1 MVVLANRANLQRKR
15 LHDRIKH
22 RLQSDFDSVRRRR
35 AGPREPGAYRVV
47 GVTDPRASL
56 GDAEY
61 PTTTARLEVGFQ
73 LETGDP
79 YEYYWCNWVEPDR
92 GLLVGW
98 HRDDTHDE
106 LGPAHLQVNHGSTV
120 VTREPAQFVDSH
132 PLDVVERRLAALGE
146 VVTAVEW
153 AEGRPV
159 GLDLGGLASE

>member
-15 LHDRIKH
+15 LHDRIKR

-35 AGPREPGAYRVV
+35 AEPREPGAYRVV
-47 GVTDPRASL
+47 GVTDPRAFL

-73 LETGDP
+73 LETGVSH
-79 YEYYWCNWVEPDR
+79 EYYWCNWVEPDR

-98 HRDDTHDE
+98 HRDDTHDDS
-106 LGPAHLQVNHGSTV
+106 GPVHLQVNHGSTV

-153 AEGRPV
+153 DGGRPV
-159 GLDLGGLASE
+159 GLDLDGSATE